1 MGEGPQNVPPPW
13 IAALQHQAAQQQAY
27 PQEWTQGLGAQMMWP
42 QQALEVGQ
50 AIVYTTVAAGQYIYP
65 NAFAQAQAWAPQN
78 FTHALSPAEFAEDYY
93 DQCCG
98 TPRSPKERAQELL
111 FEHLTW
117 EEREEW
123 WLTGRI
129 TVTAK
134 SGRRYWI
141 SAGDCGRYDDGH
153 TFCVYIG
160 MNECPAEDRV
170 LGLKLAIETNEKQFL
185 KTAVDRGASRLPFP
199 QDAQRE
205 YNRMVNEHIARIVEA
220 EQANKSRWRRLM
232 ERWT

>member
-1 MGEGPQNVPPPW
+1 MGQGPDTRPSPW
-13 IAALQHQAAQQQAY
+13 FTALAEAANQQQQSMLY
-27 PQEWTQGLGAQMMWP
+27 PQQLTQGLGAVPWQD
-42 QQALEVGQ
+42 QTARVGQ
-50 AIVYTTVAAGQYIYP
+50 WFAAPNEACHCDECMRRGFRYYRPSLTT
-65 NAFAQAQAWAPQN
+65 
-78 FTHALSPAEFAEDYY
+78 AEFAEDYY

-111 FEHLTW
+111 FDHLTW

-123 WLTGRI
+123 WLTSRI

-141 SAGDCGRYDDGH
+141 SGTDCGRYDDGH

-170 LGLKLAIETNEKQFL
+170 LGLKLAIETDEKGFL
-185 KTAVDRGASRLPFP
+185 KTAVDRGP
-199 QDAQRE
+199 QGAQQGE
-205 YNRMVNEHIARIVEA
+205 NPIFQGMLGQYQGIPQVVVLHDDNTNRWERFV
-220 EQANKSRWRRLM
+220 RWMHRD
-232 ERWT
+232 T

>member
-1 MGEGPQNVPPPW
+1 MGEGGQYQAPLGFAQMLG
-13 IAALQHQAAQQQAY
+13 ALQPGTIVEVPAGYIQQQALGVA
-27 PQEWTQGLGAQMMWP
+27 QQGLWQTTMP
-42 QQALEVGQ
+42 VGQ
-50 AIVYTTVAAGQYIYP
+50 WFAVPNEACHCEECMRRGFRYYRPSLTT
-65 NAFAQAQAWAPQN
+65 
-78 FTHALSPAEFAEDYY
+78 AEFAEDYY

-111 FEHLTW
+111 FDHLTW

-123 WLTGRI
+123 WLTNRI

-141 SAGDCGRYDDGH
+141 SGTDCGRLDDGH

-170 LGLKLAIETNEKQFL
+170 LGLKLAIETDEKQFL
-185 KTAVDRGASRLPFP
+185 KTAVDRGAPYFP
-199 QDAQRE
+199 QAANNPIFTAALGQ
-205 YNRMVNEHIARIVEA
+205 YHGIPLTARPRLTDRIWA
-220 EQANKSRWRRLM
+220 WANGW
-232 ERWT
+232 W